1 MPVKTPTAKQ
11 SVYSPPPSFK
21 MIESVVANFRSK
33 TGKTL
38 DQWIAIVKKSGP
50 SSDKERRAWLKET
63 HGLTTNYAMFVVEQA
78 AGRGGA
84 ENYDPETLVNRIFSG
99 QRSTLRPLYEQILQ
113 FGLSLGNDVRVCPCA
128 TIIPFYRK
136 HVFAQVRVPNRSR
149 IDLGFALG
157 DLKAIGP
164 LIDTGGF
171 AKKDRITHRIEIAT
185 EEQFN
190 KEAKEWFRR
199 AYEKDAR

>member
-1 MPVKTPTAKQ
+1 MPTKAVTGNQP
-11 SVYSPPPSFK
+11 VYSPPPSFK
-21 MIESVVANFRSK
+21 MIESVVANFPSK

-38 DQWIAIVKKSGP
+38 EQWIAIVKKSGP
-50 SSDKERRAWLKET
+50 ASDKERRAWLKEK

-84 ENYDPETLVNRIFSG
+84 ENYDPEALVDAIFSG
-99 QRSTLRPLYEQILQ
+99 QKSELRPVYEQILR

-128 TIIPFYRK
+128 TIVPFYRQ
-136 HVFAQVRVPNRSR
+136 HVFAQVKVPNRSR

-157 DLKAIGP
+157 DLKPVGL
-164 LIDTGGF
+164 LIETGGF
-171 AKKDRITHRIEIAT
+171 AKKDRITHRIEIAKP
-185 EEQFN
+185 EQFN
-190 KEAKEWFRR
+190 NEAKEWFRR